1 MTLHSE
7 VSHRQGNL
15 HQHLPRWI
23 FSEATFAVVVLLAGL
38 LPPLFWSNL
47 LPSSRLQRRFWS
59 GRRTSWAWMEY
70 WHLADIGIVS
80 ELKILWMPWPVDAT
94 ISSGPQCPIDCYHIL
109 GLVAVVKSALE
120 IARNVWRKRSA
131 RFVSRLV
138 KAGSAKDS
146 FKSLWEF
153 GEALSRCRLDRAL
166 RVVCHRNRDYA
177 SRLFCEQLHCKR
189 SEQIYLMLVSCS
201 LWSSKSEQC
210 KCFHMLSDVKAAHQR
225 NGKYLKNGTCLTACP
240 TGRLEINCE
249 MLESFQIQTCLPSIE
264 SKSVWKS
271 GSLELFMPL
280 WRILS
285 AKASSK
291 RMAKMASTAPAS
303 SASSVLLL
311 VKLGP
316 RSQLG
321 GEQTVSIAPTHRC
334 SGVWFCMPKT
344 THTRS
349 ASSFKTEC
357 NYLYKNI
364 YDIYIYAGNV

>member
-1 MTLHSE
+1 M
-7 VSHRQGNL
+7 
-15 HQHLPRWI
+15 
-23 FSEATFAVVVLLAGL
+23 
-38 LPPLFWSNL
+38 
-47 LPSSRLQRRFWS
+47 
-59 GRRTSWAWMEY
+59 
-70 WHLADIGIVS
+70 
-80 ELKILWMPWPVDAT
+80 
-94 ISSGPQCPIDCYHIL
+94 
-109 GLVAVVKSALE
+109 
-120 IARNVWRKRSA
+120 
-131 RFVSRLV
+131 SRLV
-138 KAGSAKDS
+138 KAGSAKDF

-166 RVVCHRNRDYA
+166 RVVCYRRDYA

-201 LWSSKSEQC
+201 ILSSKSEQC

-271 GSLELFMPL
+271 GSLELFRPL

-321 GEQTVSIAPTHRC
+321 GAQFH
-334 SGVWFCMPKT
+334 
-344 THTRS
+344 
-349 ASSFKTEC
+349 
-357 NYLYKNI
+357 
-364 YDIYIYAGNV
+364 